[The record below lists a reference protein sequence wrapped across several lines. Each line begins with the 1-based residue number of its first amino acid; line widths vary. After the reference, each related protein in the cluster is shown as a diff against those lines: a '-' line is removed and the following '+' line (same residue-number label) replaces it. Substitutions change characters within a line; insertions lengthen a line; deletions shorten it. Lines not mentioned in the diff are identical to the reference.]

1 MRSVLDYYHEFVS
14 EGGGMYIYITY
25 AISMIQRDMPLYKQ
39 GEKKMRKKILQETI
53 EHKKREKHKIDHS

>member
-1 MRSVLDYYHEFVS
+1 
-14 EGGGMYIYITY
+14 
-25 AISMIQRDMPLYKQ
+25 MIQRDMPLYKQ